1 MPVIEGKKAP
11 DFKLPGS
18 DRQEHRL
25 ADYAGKK
32 LIIYFYPK
40 DNTSGCTKESCAFG
54 SMYDELLAMDVNL
67 LGVSKDSL
75 ESHDRFISKFNLP
88 FTLLSDPDKIMLQD
102 YSAWGEKK
110 NYGKVTMG
118 CIRSTV
124 LIDSDGTVIKHWPLV
139 RKAADHPQQVLDFL
153 KGL

>member
-1 MPVIEGKKAP
+1 MAIVEGQPAP
-11 DFKLPGS
+11 DFALPGS
-18 DRQEHRL
+18 DGKEHTL
-25 ADYAGKK
+25 QNYSGKM

-54 SMYDELLAMDVNL
+54 EMYNELLTMDVQL

-75 ESHDRFISKFNLP
+75 ASHDKFISQFNLP
-88 FTLLSDPDKIMLQD
+88 FTLLSDPDKVMLQD
-102 YSAWGEKK
+102 YAAWGEKK

-124 LIDSDGTVIKHWPLV
+124 LIGADGTVLKHWAKV
-139 RKAADHPQQVLDFL
+139 RKAADHPQQVLEYL
-153 KGL
+153 QEL

>member
-1 MPVIEGKKAP
+1 MAIIEGQKAP
-11 DFKLPGS
+11 DFNLAGS
-18 DRQEHRL
+18 DGKVHHLQ
-25 ADYAGKK
+25 DYAGKK

-54 SMYDELLAMDVNL
+54 EMYDELLAMNVNL

-75 ESHDRFISKFNLP
+75 ASHDKFISNFNLP
-88 FTLLSDPDKIMLQD
+88 FTLLSDPDKTMLQSYD
-102 YSAWGEKK
+102 AWGEKTMC
-110 NYGKVTMG
+110 GKVSMG

-124 LIDSDGTVIKHWPLV
+124 LIDVDGTIIKHWPMV
-139 RKAADHPQQVLDFL
+139 KKAAEHPQQVLEYL

>member
-1 MPVIEGKKAP
+1 MAIIEGEKAP
-11 DFKLPGS
+11 DFNLTGS
-18 DRQEHRL
+18 DRKEHYL
-25 ADYAGKK
+25 HDYAGKK

-54 SMYDELLAMDVNL
+54 EMYDELLAMDVNL

-75 ESHDRFISKFNLP
+75 ASHDKFISNFNLP
-88 FTLLSDPDKIMLQD
+88 FTLLSDPDKTMLQN
-102 YSAWGEKK
+102 YAAWGEKTMC
-110 NYGKVTMG
+110 GKVSMG

-124 LIDSDGTVIKHWPLV
+124 LIDSDGTVIKHWPAV
-139 RKAADHPQQVLDFL
+139 KNAADHPQLVLDYL